1 MLVKRNN
8 NNWMSNFF
16 DDFFDTDWMPRMNA
30 TAPAVNVKESDKEY
44 EMEIAAPGLK
54 KEFCRIGIDENG
66 NLEVKMENKFEKE
79 QENKKQHYLRREFN
93 YTNYEQS
100 YTLPDDVDKDGI
112 SACVNDGVLHI
123 VMPKKAVEEKKNQR
137 RIEVG

>member
-1 MLVKRNN
+1 MMLVKRNN

-66 NLEVKMENKFEKE
+66 NLEVKMEHKFEKE
-79 QENKKQHYLRREFN
+79 QEDKKQHYLRREFN

-100 YTLPDDVDKDGI
+100 YTLPDDVDKEGI
-112 SACVNDGVLHI
+112 AARVSDGVLHI
-123 VMPKKAVEEKKNQR
+123 VR
-137 RIEVG
+137 